1 MSERGGA
8 RMEQVEI
15 GFRFDEGDDEGEALR
30 SLYRHLYRDDSL
42 ERTSTVELREAPPL
56 EGAMGGVWD
65 TVNIV
70 LTHATA
76 LSGLAV
82 SVAAWRQSRPST
94 PPLNAQSNGTTVTVQ
109 TDDPEAVRRLLEAL
123 NSAGNTNSDDSGDS
137 GDSSEG

>member
-1 MSERGGA
+1 
-8 RMEQVEI
+8 MEQVEI

-82 SVAAWRQSRPST
+82 SVAAWRQSRPSA
-94 PPLNAQSNGTTVTVQ
+94 PPLNAQSNRTTVTVQ